1 MDLPFVLDI
10 AIGLIFIYLI
20 LSLLA
25 SEIQE
30 IIATLLQ
37 WRAVHL
43 KKSIEVLLTGGE
55 GAAEEKRVREFADN
69 LYSNPLI
76 KNINQEAK
84 GWFET
89 TIRSVTWGI
98 GSVYRQAKA
107 LLGASDRSTFGGNKH
122 SGPSYINAETFTT
135 TLLESSGIPILIQKL
150 SELKLEEFVRTDIE
164 AAIAA
169 AQSLLNPAPQSEISP
184 VDPTVDLTTAGME
197 TVDMPSATQ
206 ILDDE
211 ALTPD
216 QRDQLQLEVDNFQ
229 QKLDSIVHEFKS
241 QRASLETSL
250 KWIAYRLDRF
260 IENCSRIC
268 SSGNSRTQLFL
279 ERLQDIK
286 QEIFEASEDGR
297 SMNVRPILL
306 STLKPSL
313 VEIVEA
319 VNDKNSV
326 TYQRLLTVIEQK
338 VGSLIPAKFQEEL
351 LRELQV
357 VLSKFSVITQGT
369 ELETQFD
376 QLRQQLHSLV
386 TAETSHSP
394 ETQWALANQ
403 MLSERDRYI
412 DQTESVLADVDLLN
426 DLYALKQIPLPA
438 FQHELSHEIEL
449 VLDGFRDITRNT
461 QLYIRL
467 DQLRQRLDEIIS
479 QFVSGQIVLLTAI
492 NQMIAERNA
501 YIDNAEHYV
510 NREQIKEKRR
520 KSFLREIH
528 YLKRPKDYFTSL
540 DNRVAM
546 LAWLSAPSAALAE
559 EIKYHSEIYRQ
570 VLEIID
576 SQEISDYTKAV
587 ESIDKLPKPVK
598 ESLSVLARRAQE
610 KVTSIEQEVS
620 QFQHEIENW
629 FDRSMERASGVY
641 KRNAKGAAILIGS
654 LIAIAVNADTFHIVN
669 RLSKDS
675 LLRNSIAQSAAQISD
690 NAQGDISEVQKQVN
704 TALNQLPLPIGWDE
718 ANRTQQRLANQG
730 WPIPFLKTFF
740 GWLVSGIAISMGAS
754 FWFDLL
760 GKVVNVRNSGK
771 PPAKQ
776 DQPTK

>member
-1 MDLPFVLDI
+1 MNLPFVLDI

-55 GAAEEKRVREFADN
+55 GTAEEKKVRKFADE

-89 TIRSVTWGI
+89 TVRSVTWGVS
-98 GSVYRQAKA
+98 SVYRQAKA
-107 LLGASDRSTFGGNKH
+107 LVGASDRNIFGGTKH

-150 SELKLEEFVRTDIE
+150 SELKLEEFVRTNVE
-164 AAIAA
+164 AAIAE
-169 AQSLLNPAPQSEISP
+169 AQLLLNSAPPSELSSANPA
-184 VDPTVDLTTAGME
+184 VDLTTAGVE
-197 TVDMPSATQ
+197 TVEMSPIAEMSDS
-206 ILDDE
+206 E
-211 ALTPD
+211 ALSSD
-216 QRDQLQLEVDNFQ
+216 QRDQLQQAVNNFQ
-229 QKLDSIVHEFKS
+229 FQLDSIVHEFKS

-268 SSGNSRTQLFL
+268 PDGNTKTEFL
-279 ERLQDIK
+279 RRLQEIR
-286 QEIFEASEDGR
+286 QEIFETSEDGR
-297 SMNVRPILL
+297 SLNVQPILL

-319 VNDKNSV
+319 VNDKSSA
-326 TYQRLLTVIEQK
+326 TYQKLLTVVEQK

-351 LRELQV
+351 LREIQV

-386 TAETSHSP
+386 TAETTPSA
-394 ETQWALANQ
+394 ETRWAMTNQ

-412 DQTESVLADVDLLN
+412 DQAESFLSDVDFLS

-449 VLDGFRDITRNT
+449 VLDGFRDMTRNT

-479 QFVSGQIVLLTAI
+479 QFVSGQIPLLIAI
-492 NQMIAERNA
+492 NQMLAERNA
-501 YIDNAEHYV
+501 YIDNAEQYV
-510 NREQIKEKRR
+510 DRAQIPEKRR
-520 KSFLREIH
+520 KSFLREIR

-546 LAWLSAPSAALAE
+546 LAWLGAPPEVLAD

-570 VLEIID
+570 VLEIVD
-576 SQEISDYTKAV
+576 SQEVSDYTKAV
-587 ESIDKLPKPVK
+587 EAIDNLPKPVK

-610 KVTSIEQEVS
+610 KVTSIDQEVR

-669 RLSKDS
+669 RLSKDT

-690 NAQGDISEVQKQVN
+690 SAQGDITVVQKQVN
-704 TALNQLPLPIGWDE
+704 TALDQLPLPIGWDK
-718 ANRTQQRLANQG
+718 ANRDQQWAANQR

-740 GWLVSGIAISMGAS
+740 GWLISGIAISMGSS

-776 DQPTK
+776 DQPAK